1 MKTKFGFTLI
11 ELLVIVAIIAIIA
24 LLIGIVLPLMA
35 GGGQQYD
42 YKVTVFNGDGT
53 IRAEYISD
61 IDPEKWR
68 NRYDP
73 TLDITDKNTGKTV
86 EISGDYMIEK
96 IEEIEEGFR

>member
-1 MKTKFGFTLI
+1 MKTKIGFTLI
-11 ELLVIVAIIAIIA
+11 ELLVVVAVIA

-61 IDPEKWR
+61 TDPEKYR

-96 IEEIEEGFR
+96 IEEGFR